1 MIRLACIGYA
11 LKRAGLVMVGG
22 FAMIGAFAIAMLAG
36 PQVELRFAPP
46 IAVWE
51 IVDAKREGSFMT
63 WSVQVDKLRS
73 CQPQITWVAQW
84 GKERRILPSVLLDGT
99 PAVADRVIA
108 RAGDNVII
116 GPYEAPVPK
125 GWEEAESILIDATVK
140 YDCGSPWA
148 LPPLNIRGAK
158 IR

>member
-1 MIRLACIGYA
+1 MIRIACIGYA

-22 FAMIGAFAIAMLAG
+22 FAAIGAFALVMLAG

-51 IVDAKREGSFMT
+51 IVNAKRDGNFMT
-63 WSVQVDKLRS
+63 WAVHVDKLRS
-73 CQPQITWVAQW
+73 CPPKITWLAQW
-84 GKERRILPSVLLDGT
+84 GQERRILPGVLLDGT
-99 PAVADRVIA
+99 PAVADRMIA
-108 RAGDNVII
+108 HAGESLII

-125 GWEEAESILIDATVK
+125 GWEDADSILIDASVK

-148 LPPLNIRGAK
+148 LPTLDIRGAK
-158 IR
+158 VR